1 MFPIDRKSYFV
12 SLICAIGLIY
22 TSNAQVVNIEN
33 RRLDKTD
40 NGWRGTGELSL
51 GLVRNQNSAVN
62 FATRVSVLY
71 GKDKHRYL
79 LMTDAAINQSNLGNI
94 ESIGWFHFRYNY
106 LLKENFSWEGFAQ
119 TLFSQQMRLYPRYTL
134 GAGPRYK
141 VFQSD
146 SLKLYVGSSLMFEH
160 ENLQN
165 PGASYSS
172 ERLTFYF
179 SWVWINKT
187 DFTVDWMF
195 LYQPRLFDF
204 SDNRIQT
211 ELRTEAKINKQF
223 RMRFQLSLL
232 YDADPPATVPR
243 VFVNSR
249 TGLMFNF

>member
-1 MFPIDRKSYFV
+1 
-12 SLICAIGLIY
+12 
-22 TSNAQVVNIEN
+22 
-33 RRLDKTD
+33 
-40 NGWRGTGELSL
+40 
-51 GLVRNQNSAVN
+51 
-62 FATRVSVLY
+62 
-71 GKDKHRYL
+71 
-79 LMTDAAINQSNLGNI
+79 
-94 ESIGWFHFRYNY
+94 
-106 LLKENFSWEGFAQ
+106 
-119 TLFSQQMRLYPRYTL
+119 
-134 GAGPRYK
+134 
-141 VFQSD
+141 
-146 SLKLYVGSSLMFEH
+146 MFEH